1 MKTPANND
9 SADPKEQTS
18 SKGYSW
24 LRVILFALCV
34 GGVIWFGMRL
44 FEPAP
49 DLSSTVAATTVDGAQ
64 EEPLENN
71 QPTGSLLSRIS
82 QEIIDSAEYPFD
94 PLLEIAASSLA
105 KTDQHVKDYTATLI
119 SQVQLSGK
127 LQPERTLFC
136 KIRHPRTT
144 GDDQCG
150 LSVYTR
156 FLKPESVAGQ
166 EAIWVDGWND
176 GNLVAHTTGFMN
188 IKRFYLKPD
197 SMLAMSGSRHPITEI
212 GFRNLLAKM
221 QETGKRDR
229 ELDDCEVTVTRN
241 LEIDGRRCVMLEVRN
256 AEQKDHFDFFI
267 ARIYIDNELE
277 IPLAYEG
284 YLWPETPG
292 GEPVLL
298 EKYFYTDLKINVG
311 LQDIDFDP
319 ANEEYDYPSS

>member
-1 MKTPANND
+1 MNIPANDSND
-9 SADPKEQTS
+9 DLKKQSS

-24 LRVILFALCV
+24 LRLILFAVCV
-34 GGVIWFGMRL
+34 GFVVWAGKRL

-49 DLSSTVAATTVDGAQ
+49 DLTSTVGATTVDGNRDQ
-64 EEPLENN
+64 PIESTG
-71 QPTGSLLSRIS
+71 PTGSLLSRIN
-82 QEIIDSAEYPFD
+82 QAMIDSAEHPFD

-105 KTDQHVKDYTATLI
+105 KTDQNVRDYTSTLI
-119 SQVQLSGK
+119 SQVQLGDQ
-127 LQPERTLFC
+127 LQPERTVFC
-136 KIRHPRTT
+136 KIRHPRTS

-150 LSVYTR
+150 LSVYTL

-197 SMLAMSGSRHPITEI
+197 SMLAMRGSRHPITEI

-229 ELDDCEVTVTRN
+229 EYDNCEVTVTRN
-241 LEIDGRRCVMLEVRN
+241 LEIDGRRCVMLEVRHP
-256 AEQKDHFDFFI
+256 EQEDHFDFYI

-284 YLWPETPG
+284 YAWPESPG

-298 EKYFYTDLKINVG
+298 EKYFYTELKINVG
-311 LQDIDFDP
+311 LEDIDFDP
-319 ANEEYDYPSS
+319 ANQAYDYPSS